1 MPMVSVGDI
10 RYWLLGNYFKM
21 TIIVQVFLFIS
32 FLINLGLGF
41 LFSTKPSTHKRVNLI
56 FSLLCLACAF
66 WSFPWRFDASFSGH
80 VQWEL
85 FWIRFIFGVSIFI
98 PAILVHF
105 SLLFFL
111 FTNTV

>member
-41 LFSTKPSTHKRVNLI
+41 LVSTKPSTHKRVNLI

-66 WSFPWRFDASFSGH
+66 WTFGALMLPFSGH

-85 FWIRFIFGVSIFI
+85 FWIRFIFGVSSFI

-105 SLLFFL
+105 SLIFPDYQHR
-111 FTNTV
+111 